1 MLLGSKNMAICIY
14 LVSFGIASNAYA
26 QKFIPFGAEFDDPQK
41 LIPVKVVVVT
51 MFEIGGDEGDRAG
64 EFQLWKE
71 RQGLNV
77 QIAFPHSHHDLFYN
91 SESNFIIF

>member
-14 LVSFGIASNAYA
+14 LVSFGIASNACA
-26 QKFIPFGAEFDDPQK
+26 QKYIPFGVEFENPQK
-41 LIPVKVVVVT
+41 PLPVKVVIVT
-51 MFEIGGDEGDRAG
+51 MFEIGEDEGDRAG

-71 RQGLNV
+71 RQGLNG